1 MKFFESYKTFPTI
14 SISIEKYINSP
25 GFFEGKMLKIM
36 KISEALKRRVYTD
49 AGEYFGD
56 IEEANIDEN
65 RIAGWKIKV
74 ANNISGALGG
84 AKGVIIPHNFVK
96 AVGDIVIINKASLPS
111 EGPTDHAE
119 KGVELM

>member
-1 MKFFESYKTFPTI
+1 
-14 SISIEKYINSP
+14 
-25 GFFEGKMLKIM
+25 M

-74 ANNISGALGG
+74 AGNISGALGG

-111 EGPTDHAE
+111 EGPADQTD